1 MTQEIL
7 GTDDLAEKVEKADGT
22 VVLVFTAPW

>member
-1 MTQEIL
+1 MTPEIL
-7 GTDDLAEKVEKADGT
+7 GTDLADKVEKADGT

>member
-1 MTQEIL
+1 MAQEIL
-7 GTDDLAEKVEKADGT
+7 GTDLADKVEKADGT